1 MGQPTER
8 EKKILY
14 IKSNLDKYIEE
25 LKHATG
31 LHIAIR
37 SMLINGE
44 EQCQTINTTMSGIIL
59 DSVYAITGIH
69 PDDIKR
75 KTRKKEYVEARYIA
89 MKLLRDHTNLTF
101 EVIGLLLG
109 KDHSSVSVGI
119 EKYSIFYETDNH
131 FRNKA
136 LDIISNLKE
145 SLKILNKDP
154 EEACQK

>member
-25 LKHATG
+25 LKYATG

-44 EQCQTINTTMSGIIL
+44 EQCQTVNTTISRIIL
-59 DSVYAITGIH
+59 DSVYAITDIH

-75 KTRKKEYVEARYIA
+75 KITLAKSNSWAARFFPVPAEYMPSE
-89 MKLLRDHTNLTF
+89 
-101 EVIGLLLG
+101 
-109 KDHSSVSVGI
+109 
-119 EKYSIFYETDNH
+119 
-131 FRNKA
+131 
-136 LDIISNLKE
+136 
-145 SLKILNKDP
+145 
-154 EEACQK
+154 